1 MSEKNRI
8 KEVQKKLEETTNRS
22 SELDAKLFESFK
34 NGKTK
39 EVDLDFVKVMSNSLR
54 TTAKSVL
61 TNFSKS
67 AIRLTLPSKP
77 SCL

>member
-34 NGKTK
+34 NGQ
-39 EVDLDFVKVMSNSLR
+39 VRSSPRF
-54 TTAKSVL
+54 L
-61 TNFSKS
+61 TG
-67 AIRLTLPSKP
+67 
-77 SCL
+77 